1 MSDGNAG
8 SRRVRFFGR
17 QDLASGWYLDRVGEL
32 VEQFDASKLQTNAT
46 DVIELHNVQQY
57 LEDGL
62 LPHSFGADQ
71 RAQAIARIPQMRS
84 VVGRFF
90 SAVDDTNCPR
100 LIVDVGFDYH
110 ADLLDLLGRH
120 KAFQRCSAEVM
131 LSALTDAG
139 VRLGTLLANEK
150 LVDAYGSEI
159 RERLLGAPHN
169 AEHLIRKHMQKESAR
184 EIYLPTSLTPAD
196 MRQLMESYIDSG
208 GANPNYVGLIET
220 APVSR
225 ETGVDAKLK
234 LRAKRRN
241 LEMTQKFFEENA
253 GFRTGCEVLIA
264 DSQDEAMKCDMDD
277 SDGMVVRF
285 SYSGRWLEETVDN
298 PSILNNF
305 QHLFGFADRQVLL
318 TLPSYPA
325 QLGVLERVMTT
336 TGKTD
341 YQTGAVFRSID
352 LSTLLQTRLYDHYM
366 KSKNIDLEEV
376 ISWFFEEYLVQEFGA
391 GNFSFAPS
399 DRQSSYLQR
408 VRHLFVELE
417 SVTAQFSLFVEN
429 GELDRDLHA
438 ITSDPVRYKE
448 VPSLLDGKYLYPSS
462 TGEIA
467 GVLDALF
474 SNQSTLA
481 YINDELSAENAAR
494 LLIENEVA
502 YGDFHEY
509 QKPAINRLIE
519 LDVLADTGTRVRFA
533 DPERFGILKSLFTTQ
548 AVSYYHLSTAGR
560 VEAGAMVSQGW
571 LTRQS
576 SLLTEDE
583 AKYFNYFLN
592 KVDFSN
598 GPELRNKYLHGSQAN
613 ADGEDSH
620 FRAYLTALRL
630 IIALVIKIND
640 DFCLAATMFSPPPT
654 GSPAQETS
662 PESTRSRADPI
673 PTAEPQAPDGSV
685 QVSSG

>member
-1 MSDGNAG
+1 MSNQNAG

-17 QDLASGWYLDRVGEL
+17 RDLASGWYLDRVGEL

-46 DVIELHNVQQY
+46 DVIELHNVQRY

-62 LPHSFGADQ
+62 LPHSFGADR
-71 RAQAIARIPQMRS
+71 RAQAIARIPQIRS
-84 VVGRFF
+84 AVGRFF

-100 LIVDVGFDYH
+100 LIVDVSFDYH
-110 ADLLDLLGRH
+110 SDLLDLLGRH

-131 LSALTDAG
+131 LSALTEAG

-159 RERLLGAPHN
+159 REQLLGAPRN
-169 AEHLIRKHMQKESAR
+169 AEHLIRKHMQKEGGR
-184 EIYLPTSLTPAD
+184 DIYLPTSLTPAD

-264 DSQDEAMKCDMDD
+264 DAQDEPMKCDMDD

-305 QHLFGFADRQVLL
+305 QHLFEFADRQVLL

-341 YQTGAVFRSID
+341 YQIGAAFRSID
-352 LSTLLQTRLYDHYM
+352 LSTLLQTRLYHHYL
-366 KSKNIDLEEV
+366 KSKNIDIEEV

-399 DRQSSYLQR
+399 DPQSSYLQR

-417 SVTAQFSLFVEN
+417 SVTAQFSLFVEY
-429 GELDRDLHA
+429 GELDRDLQT

-462 TGEIA
+462 AGEIV

-474 SNQSTLA
+474 SDQSTLA

-494 LLIENEVA
+494 LLIENKVA
-502 YGDFHEY
+502 YGDFLEY
-509 QKPAINRLIE
+509 QKPAIKRLIE
-519 LDVLADTGTRVRFA
+519 LDVLVDTGTRVGFVS
-533 DPERFGILKSLFTTQ
+533 PERFGILKSLFTTQ

-560 VEAGAMVSQGW
+560 VEADAMVAQGW

-620 FRAYLTALRL
+620 FHAYVTALRL
-630 IIALVIKIND
+630 IIALVIKMND
-640 DFCLAATMFSPPPT
+640 DFCLAATMSAPQPT

-662 PESTRSRADPI
+662 PEPTRARADPI
-673 PTAEPQAPDGSV
+673 PKPEPQAPGDPA